1 MTMKQLLFITF
12 TILSTFLVSAQAP
25 ISVLKGP
32 PIDYNVVELQPEY
45 PGGNNE
51 FIKYIGKNFVTPEVE
66 GLSGILKVSFVIEI
80 NGKIADIKIINDL
93 GSGTAEE
100 AKRVLLKALTWIPG
114 QQDGKPVRVLFNL
127 PITIRGY

>member
-1 MTMKQLLFITF
+1 M
-12 TILSTFLVSAQAP
+12 SS
-25 ISVLKGP
+25 SVLKGP

-80 NGKIADIKIINDL
+80 NGKIGDIKIINDL

-100 AKRVLLKALTWIPG
+100 AKRVLSKSLPWIPG